1 LAAEAHFKVGEL
13 GTWVVRRR
21 RGRRGRDRRALKRS
35 SGSLSGL
42 AAVLDAGNSDP
53 EVSRDTLARVPD
65 VVGDSSS
72 IHVSS

>member
-1 LAAEAHFKVGEL
+1 LAAEAHFKVGEP
-13 GTWVVRRR
+13 GTWVVRRN
-21 RGRRGRDRRALKRS
+21 RGLKRS

-53 EVSRDTLARVPD
+53 EVSRGTLARVPD